1 MFSPFADL
9 LDVTVIGLR
18 VAQYVSAS
26 ILLGLPAF
34 MLYSR
39 RALEPAAPGWPR
51 GLTALAAAILAIAA
65 LAALV
70 AQTAVMTGSVTEAVK
85 PSTLTMMM
93 TGTALGPAFAIRA
106 AVAAL
111 AAITLLAVRPST
123 GLWGLAAL
131 AGAIAC
137 ASFAWTG
144 HGATSEGAG
153 HIWHTGADALHA
165 IAAALWVGALAAFL
179 ILILR
184 PPGPD
189 APDQV
194 LARTLSGFAGLG
206 TIAVG
211 TLLITGLANT
221 FFLVGPE
228 RLGQL
233 TTTPWGQLLLIKLVL
248 FSAMLALAAANRFH
262 LTPALATAIGQTDH
276 PGRRAAM
283 RLSLMTEFAL
293 GIGVLWIVAVMGTLM
308 PPAAL

>member
-9 LDVTVIGLR
+9 IDVAVIGLR
-18 VAQYVSAS
+18 AAQYVSAS

-39 RALEPAAPGWPR
+39 RAMEPAAPGWPR
-51 GLTALAAAILAIAA
+51 GLTALAAAVLAITA

-70 AQTAVMTGSVTEAVK
+70 AQTAVMTGSVAEAVK
-85 PSTLTMMM
+85 PSILMVMM
-93 TGTALGPAFAIRA
+93 TGTTLGPAFAIRV

-111 AAITLLAVRPST
+111 AAITLLAVRRSVR
-123 GLWGLAAL
+123 LWALAAL

-153 HIWHTGADALHA
+153 QIWHTGADALHA
-165 IAAALWVGALAAFL
+165 IAAALWIGALAAFL

-189 APDQV
+189 ATDQV
-194 LARTLSGFAGLG
+194 LARALSGFAGLG
-206 TIAVG
+206 TFAVG

-228 RLGQL
+228 HLGQL
-233 TTTPWGQLLLIKLVL
+233 ATTPWGQLLLIKLIL
-248 FSAMLALAAANRFH
+248 FSAMLALAAANRFR
-262 LTPALATAIGQTDH
+262 LTPAFATAIGHVGH
-276 PGRRAAM
+276 PSRRSAL
-283 RLSLMTEFAL
+283 RFSLMAEFAL
-293 GIGVLWIVAVMGTLM
+293 GIGVLLIVAVMGTLM
-308 PPAAL
+308 PPSAL